1 MSVLDLSGPLALVGG
16 VSGAAIM
23 AYSLFNILSSRKKE
37 RLLQEMRQEQQVG
50 FAFMIGFMMGGKK

>member
-16 VSGAAIM
+16 VSGAAIL
-23 AYSLFNILSSRKKE
+23 AYSVFNILSSRRKE
-37 RLLQEMRQEQQVG
+37 RMLQEMRQEQQVG